1 LNQIYLC
8 NCKSMDP
15 SNTESKGKYF
25 VTKVTEDNTCIEC
38 GYYARAVSVK
48 EFEKHG
54 LNCTITSRKHGRGY

>member
-1 LNQIYLC
+1 
-8 NCKSMDP
+8 MDP